1 MASHPAISATSFPA
15 LSSLTYEQLQQL
27 YVKNKAE
34 LTKHVNEAV
43 GVEEKFYG
51 GHDWFVRWW
60 ESPPPHV
67 LQQRQQHQGST
78 NNNSSSNSGGG
89 GGSGAAITNL
99 ASSNLAQD
107 HNGLEHQII
116 PASELSEAI
125 NMVKNRFR
133 RRLQRFNWVTGPHRQ
148 PDLERALESSG
159 FSCQEEEPVMCAD
172 LTATNTAIATPAAS
186 LDGSIG
192 SSSSSSQPPLA
203 DLSAAVA
210 TATHSMRRHQPHR
223 QPHHPPP
230 SPAQLPGLP
239 AGVVIES
246 TSSLG
251 IVGWVSAW
259 AHGAPECDV
268 LHWTKV
274 YARVATSVYRD
285 QFRMFAARLRGGEYI
300 GTGYLHCHS
309 GIASIHSL
317 FVHPAHR
324 RRGIGKALAA
334 YAMQDARALGYQ
346 VATLT
351 ATGPAMGLL
360 TKLGFKEFGAVKL
373 YTWYPVVVDNNAM
386 MAARETMVAARE
398 KAQRKKLE
406 AQHPGVNSKER
417 MLAQEVEAMEKMK
430 ELRIKEAEEEGW
442 ELV

>member
-15 LSSLTYEQLQQL
+15 MSSLTYEQLQQL

-60 ESPPPHV
+60 ESPLQQQPQ
-67 LQQRQQHQGST
+67 QQRQP
-78 NNNSSSNSGGG
+78 SSSSPPQDPTNHG
-89 GGSGAAITNL
+89 ITNL
-99 ASSNLAQD
+99 ASSNLIQE
-107 HNGLEHQII
+107 HNGLEHQNI
-116 PASELSEAI
+116 PVSEQSEAV

-133 RRLQRFNWVTGPHRQ
+133 RRLQRFNWVTGPGRQ
-148 PDLERALESSG
+148 PDLERVLESSG
-159 FSCQEEEPVMCAD
+159 FSCQEEEPVMCVD
-172 LTATNTAIATPAAS
+172 LTAAAPNTTTARIASS
-186 LDGSIG
+186 LDDSMVPSY
-192 SSSSSSQPPLA
+192 SSSSYGSMPMASSVSSSQLPPTA
-203 DLSAAVA
+203 NLSAAVA
-210 TATHSMRRHQPHR
+210 TATQANMRRMQS
-223 QPHHPPP
+223 HPPP
-230 SPAQLPGLP
+230 LLLGLP
-239 AGVVIES
+239 EGVVIEPM
-246 TSSLG
+246 SSLG
-251 IVGWVSAW
+251 IISWVSAW

-285 QFRMFAARLRGGEYI
+285 QFRMFAARRGSECI

-309 GIASIHSL
+309 GIASVHSL

-334 YAMQDARALGYQ
+334 YAMHDARSLGYQ

-351 ATGPAMGLL
+351 ATDPALGLL
-360 TKLGFKEFGAVKL
+360 TRLGFKEFGSVKL
-373 YTWYPVVVDNNAM
+373 YTWYPVITTSKLQRTQDAQQQQQQQ
-386 MAARETMVAARE
+386 ATASKG
-398 KAQRKKLE
+398 KATKQELAD
-406 AQHPGVNSKER
+406 AQKD
-417 MLAQEVEAMEKMK
+417 MEK
-430 ELRIKEAEEEGW
+430 LRIKEAEEEGW

>member
-1 MASHPAISATSFPA
+1 MASHPAISATAFPA

-34 LTKHVNEAV
+34 LTKHVNEAM

-60 ESPPPHV
+60 EAPPH
-67 LQQRQQHQGST
+67 LMLQQQQQRQQEPI
-78 NNNSSSNSGGG
+78 NSS
-89 GGSGAAITNL
+89 GGSAITNL
-99 ASSNLAQD
+99 AISNLAQD
-107 HNGLEHQII
+107 HNGLEHQSI
-116 PASELSEAI
+116 PASEQSEAV

-133 RRLQRFNWVTGPHRQ
+133 RRLQRFNWVTGPQRQ
-148 PDLERALESSG
+148 PELERVLEGSG

-172 LTATNTAIATPAAS
+172 LTAGENIAGNLVNFGGDGVVPSGFSPPSSRLSTLADLQAAQNDMRRS
-186 LDGSIG
+186 LPPHYA
-192 SSSSSSQPPLA
+192 SQPPP
-203 DLSAAVA
+203 AAGL
-210 TATHSMRRHQPHR
+210 
-223 QPHHPPP
+223 
-230 SPAQLPGLP
+230 LPE
-239 AGVVIES
+239 GVVIEP

-251 IVGWVSAW
+251 IIGWVSAW

-285 QFRMFAARLRGGEYI
+285 QFRMFAARRGNECI

-324 RRGIGKALAA
+324 RRGIGRALAL
-334 YAMQDARALGYQ
+334 YAVQEARSMGYQ

-351 ATGPAMGLL
+351 ATAPAMDLL
-360 TKLGFKEFGAVKL
+360 KKLGFKEFGAVKL
-373 YTWYPVVVDNNAM
+373 YTWYPVVLPSATT
-386 MAARETMVAARE
+386 REQGRKGAEEQQGRQKQELVSLAVA
-398 KAQRKKLE
+398 E
-406 AQHPGVNSKER
+406 AS
-417 MLAQEVEAMEKMK
+417 AKMK
-430 ELRIKEAEEEGW
+430 ELEIQEAEDEDW
-442 ELV
+442 EFV

>member
-15 LSSLTYEQLQQL
+15 MSSLTYEQLQQL

-60 ESPPPHV
+60 ESPLQQQQPQQ
-67 LQQRQQHQGST
+67 QQRQPPSQDPSHHG
-78 NNNSSSNSGGG
+78 
-89 GGSGAAITNL
+89 ITNL
-99 ASSNLAQD
+99 ASSNLIQE
-107 HNGLEHQII
+107 HNGLEHQTI
-116 PASELSEAI
+116 PASEQSEAV

-148 PDLERALESSG
+148 PDLERVLESSG

-172 LTATNTAIATPAAS
+172 LTAAVTANTTAPHIATS
-186 LDGSIG
+186 LDDSMVPTSSSSYAC
-192 SSSSSSQPPLA
+192 SSSSSTPSHQLPPA

-210 TATHSMRRHQPHR
+210 TATQQNMRRLQP
-223 QPHHPPP
+223 QPPP
-230 SPAQLPGLP
+230 LLLGLP
-239 AGVVIES
+239 EGVVIEPM
-246 TSSLG
+246 SSLG
-251 IVGWVSAW
+251 IISWVSAW

-285 QFRMFAARLRGGEYI
+285 QFRMFAARRGSECI

-334 YAMQDARALGYQ
+334 YAMHDARSLGYQ

-351 ATGPAMGLL
+351 ATAPAMGLL
-360 TKLGFKEFGAVKL
+360 SRLGFKEFGAVKL
-373 YTWYPVVVDNNAM
+373 YTWYPVL
-386 MAARETMVAARE
+386 TSS
-398 KAQRKKLE
+398 KLQRTQE
-406 AQHPGVNSKER
+406 AQQQQQQASSSKGKGSKQD
-417 MLAQEVEAMEKMK
+417 LAEAQKEMEK
-430 ELRIKEAEEEGW
+430 LRIKEAEEEGW

>member
-15 LSSLTYEQLQQL
+15 MSSLTYEQLQQL

-60 ESPPPHV
+60 ESPLQQQQQQQQPQPQ
-67 LQQRQQHQGST
+67 QQRQP
-78 NNNSSSNSGGG
+78 SSSSSPQDPSSHG
-89 GGSGAAITNL
+89 ITNL
-99 ASSNLAQD
+99 ASSNLIQE
-107 HNGLEHQII
+107 HNGLEHQTI
-116 PASELSEAI
+116 PASEQSEAV

-148 PDLERALESSG
+148 PDLERVLESSG

-172 LTATNTAIATPAAS
+172 LTAPAAS
-186 LDGSIG
+186 LDDGMVPPS
-192 SSSSSSQPPLA
+192 SSSSSYVASSSSSQPA

-210 TATHSMRRHQPHR
+210 AATQQNMRRL

-230 SPAQLPGLP
+230 LLLGLP
-239 AGVVIES
+239 EGVVIEPM
-246 TSSLG
+246 SSLG
-251 IVGWVSAW
+251 IISWVSAW

-285 QFRMFAARLRGGEYI
+285 QFRMFAARRGSECI

-334 YAMQDARALGYQ
+334 YAMHDARSLGYQ

-351 ATGPAMGLL
+351 ATTPALNLL
-360 TKLGFKEFGAVKL
+360 TRLGFKEFGAVKL
-373 YTWYPVVVDNNAM
+373 YTWYPVINSSKM
-386 MAARETMVAARE
+386 LRGQEAALQQANKGKGLKQELAD
-398 KAQRKKLE
+398 AQ
-406 AQHPGVNSKER
+406 KE
-417 MLAQEVEAMEKMK
+417 MEK
-430 ELRIKEAEEEGW
+430 LRIKEAEEEGW

>member
-15 LSSLTYEQLQQL
+15 MSSLTYEQLQQL

-60 ESPPPHV
+60 ESPLQQQPQ
-67 LQQRQQHQGST
+67 QQRQP
-78 NNNSSSNSGGG
+78 SSSSSPQDPTNHG
-89 GGSGAAITNL
+89 ITNL
-99 ASSNLAQD
+99 ASSNLIQE
-107 HNGLEHQII
+107 HNGLEHQNI
-116 PASELSEAI
+116 PVSEQSEAV

-133 RRLQRFNWVTGPHRQ
+133 RRLQRFNWVTGPGRQ
-148 PDLERALESSG
+148 PDLERVLESSG
-159 FSCQEEEPVMCAD
+159 FSCQEEEPVMCVD
-172 LTATNTAIATPAAS
+172 LTAAAPNTTPRPHRLQPRRQHGSLLFFLWLRVDAFFCIHFLAAVIPRRPIRRS
-186 LDGSIG
+186 RHRHP
-192 SSSSSSQPPLA
+192 SQHAPDAAAPPPL
-203 DLSAAVA
+203 L
-210 TATHSMRRHQPHR
+210 
-223 QPHHPPP
+223 
-230 SPAQLPGLP
+230 LGLP
-239 AGVVIES
+239 EGVVIEPM
-246 TSSLG
+246 SSLG
-251 IVGWVSAW
+251 IISWVSAW

-285 QFRMFAARLRGGEYI
+285 QFRMFAARRGSECI

-334 YAMQDARALGYQ
+334 YAMHDARSLGYQ

-351 ATGPAMGLL
+351 ATDPALGLL
-360 TKLGFKEFGAVKL
+360 TRLGFKEFGSVKL
-373 YTWYPVVVDNNAM
+373 YTWYPVITTSKLQRSQDAQQQQQQQ
-386 MAARETMVAARE
+386 ATASKG
-398 KAQRKKLE
+398 KATKQELAD
-406 AQHPGVNSKER
+406 AQKE
-417 MLAQEVEAMEKMK
+417 MEK
-430 ELRIKEAEEEGW
+430 LRIKEAEEEGW

>member
-1 MASHPAISATSFPA
+1 MASHPAISATAFPA

-34 LTKHVNEAV
+34 LTKHVNEAM

-60 ESPPPHV
+60 EAPPHV
-67 LQQRQQHQGST
+67 MLQQQQQQQRQPQEPG
-78 NNNSSSNSGGG
+78 NSS
-89 GGSGAAITNL
+89 SGAAITNL
-99 ASSNLAQD
+99 AISNLAQD
-107 HNGLEHQII
+107 HNGLEHQTI
-116 PASELSEAI
+116 PASEQSEAV

-133 RRLQRFNWVTGPHRQ
+133 RRLQRFNWVTGPQRQ
-148 PDLERALESSG
+148 PDLERVLEGSG

-172 LTATNTAIATPAAS
+172 LTA
-186 LDGSIG
+186 GESIPDNLVSFG
-192 SSSSSSQPPLA
+192 GDAVAPSSSSRLSTLSDLQAAQNDLRRFLPPHYSS
-203 DLSAAVA
+203 
-210 TATHSMRRHQPHR
+210 
-223 QPHHPPP
+223 P
-230 SPAQLPGLP
+230 SPPARLLPE
-239 AGVVIES
+239 GVVIEP

-251 IVGWVSAW
+251 IIGWVSAW

-285 QFRMFAARLRGGEYI
+285 QFRMFAARRGSEVI

-324 RRGIGKALAA
+324 RRGIGRALVL
-334 YAMQDARALGYQ
+334 YAMQEARAMGYQ

-351 ATGPAMGLL
+351 ATAPAMDLL
-360 TKLGFKEFGAVKL
+360 KKLGFKEFGAVKL
-373 YTWYPVVVDNNAM
+373 YTWYPVVLPSAT
-386 MAARETMVAARE
+386 REQGRKCAEEHQRRQKQELVSLAVA
-398 KAQRKKLE
+398 E
-406 AQHPGVNSKER
+406 A
-417 MLAQEVEAMEKMK
+417 EAKMK
-430 ELRIKEAEEEGW
+430 EMEVKDAEDEDW
-442 ELV
+442 EFV